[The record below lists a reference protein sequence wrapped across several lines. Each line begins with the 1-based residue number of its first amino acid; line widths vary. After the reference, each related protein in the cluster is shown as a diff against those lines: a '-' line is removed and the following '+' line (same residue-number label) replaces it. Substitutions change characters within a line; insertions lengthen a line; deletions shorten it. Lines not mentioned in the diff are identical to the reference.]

1 LAKEAQILLQ
11 ALVGVE
17 AGLPCLALEVEVEDL
32 PYLALGVVEDR
43 WKMAKEVVV
52 AGQNL
57 MEVEVLVEH
66 LMEEVVEGRCCDSVV
81 EEEAYMTRLESSV
94 VRQAG
99 DLRLYLVEPVV
110 QHLSME
116 VQAVLRS
123 FDLL

>member
-1 LAKEAQILLQ
+1 VLAKEAQILLQ

-17 AGLPCLALEVEVEDL
+17 AGLPCLALEVEVEVL

-43 WKMAKEVVV
+43 WKMAKEEVV

-57 MEVEVLVEH
+57 MEAEVLVEH
-66 LMEEVVEGRCCDSVV
+66 LMEEVAEGRCCDSV
-81 EEEAYMTRLESSV
+81 EEEACMTRLESSV

-99 DLRLYLVEPVV
+99 DLRLYSVEEVV

-116 VQAVLRS
+116 VQAVLKT